1 MRYNLSGA
9 FILINLIAI
18 TTLTLTCKQNIES
31 FKKLKEELREAEN
44 IRNNLEIYTKNSHT
58 DEIRQKKIIV
68 AKLKDKIIRSKYTLQ
83 TYTKNDDWIEN
94 HVLYGVDNQ
103 QVFKIAKDYYNGEV
117 YASHNNRSSRKLI
130 YLALEYRRLAII
142 NFEIILNKL
151 AEKAN
156 IKTTYKQNE
165 YDVNTEYNVL
175 IEDILTSFKKY
186 AHNYFEIALIPL
198 SQKQKDLYYLS
209 LKDLQLLK
217 DKFDEL
223 QKIRDTGK
231 IYVVAIYNDFQNNK
245 DNIKDGDAVH
255 LKNYING
262 MRYKYKFK
270 KLANKA
276 EELAYQISQILN
288 VKKV

>member
-18 TTLTLTCKQNIES
+18 TTLTCKQNIES

-44 IRNNLEIYTKNSHT
+44 IRNNLEIYTKNAHT

-68 AKLKDKIIRSKYTLQ
+68 AKLRDKIIRSKYTLQ
-83 TYTKNDDWIEN
+83 TYTKNDDWIED

-117 YASHNNRSSRKLI
+117 YASRNNRSSRKLI

-156 IKTTYKQNE
+156 INITYKQNE

-209 LKDLQLLK
+209 LKDLQRLK

-223 QKIRDTGK
+223 QKIRDAGK
-231 IYVVAIYNDFQNNK
+231 VYVMTIYKDFQNNK
-245 DNIKDGDAVH
+245 DNIKDGDAIH
-255 LKNYING
+255 LKNYINN
-262 MRYKYKFK
+262 MKYKYKFK
-270 KLANKA
+270 KLADKA
-276 EELAYQISQILN
+276 EELSYQISQILD

>member
-1 MRYNLSGA
+1 MSYNLSGA

-18 TTLTLTCKQNIES
+18 TTLTCKQNIES

-44 IRNNLEIYTKNSHT
+44 IKNNPEIYTKNAHT

-68 AKLKDKIIRSKYTLQ
+68 AKLRDKIIRSKYTLQ
-83 TYTKNDDWIEN
+83 AYSKNDDWIED

-117 YASHNNRSSRKLI
+117 YASRNNRSSRKLI
-130 YLALEYRRLAII
+130 YLALEYRRFAII

-156 IKTTYKQNE
+156 ANITYKQNE
-165 YDVNTEYNVL
+165 YDVNTEYNIL

-198 SQKQKDLYYLS
+198 SQKQNNLYYLS
-209 LKDLQLLK
+209 LKDLQQLK

-223 QKIRDTGK
+223 QKIRDAGK
-231 IYVVAIYNDFQNNK
+231 IYLMTIYNDFQNNK
-245 DNIKDGDAVH
+245 DNIKDGDATY
-255 LKNYING
+255 LKNYINN
-262 MRYKYKFK
+262 MKYKYKFQ

-288 VKKV
+288 VKKVQI

>member
-18 TTLTLTCKQNIES
+18 TTLTCKQNIES

-44 IRNNLEIYTKNSHT
+44 IKNNLEIYTKNAHT

-68 AKLKDKIIRSKYTLQ
+68 AKLRDKIIRSKYTLQ
-83 TYTKNDDWIEN
+83 TYTKNDDWIED
-94 HVLYGVDNQ
+94 HVLYGVDKQ

-117 YASHNNRSSRKLI
+117 YASRNNRSSRKLI

-156 IKTTYKQNE
+156 INITYKQNE

-209 LKDLQLLK
+209 LKDLQRLK

-223 QKIRDTGK
+223 HKIRDAGK
-231 IYVVAIYNDFQNNK
+231 VYVMTIYNDFQNNK
-245 DNIKDGDAVH
+245 DNIKDGDAIH
-255 LKNYING
+255 LKNYINN
-262 MRYKYKFK
+262 MKYKYKFK
-270 KLANKA
+270 KLADKA
-276 EELAYQISQILN
+276 EELSYQISQILD
-288 VKKV
+288 VKEV

>member
-18 TTLTLTCKQNIES
+18 TTLTCKQNIES

-44 IRNNLEIYTKNSHT
+44 IRNNLEIYTKNAHA
-58 DEIRQKKIIV
+58 DAIRQKKIIV
-68 AKLKDKIIRSKYTLQ
+68 AKLRDKIIRSKYTLQ
-83 TYTKNDDWIEN
+83 TYTKNDDWIED

-117 YASHNNRSSRKLI
+117 YASRNNRSSRKLI